1 MAERTPALAYPPGD
15 FLKEELEAR
24 GWTQGTLAEVMGRP
38 VQFISEVAS
47 GKKIVTPETACGLA
61 EAFGTSAEFW
71 LNLEVAY
78 RLWLVRSSEP
88 KVGKPPG
95 EVAKRAKLYEFSP
108 VKDMVKRGWISATE
122 SADDLEASLN
132 DFYGREVLGPEAIG
146 FPMAARKST
155 DYSVPATP
163 AQSAWARRAA
173 QLARSVKAAK
183 FDLNAFRMGLIGFH
197 NFVTHEAS
205 VQKTPAALADLGVR
219 LVIVEHLP
227 QSEIDGAAFW
237 LDDEQPVIA
246 MSMRHDRLDNFWFTL
261 AHELAHIHYEDRD
274 SFDDNLVGKGCV
286 STDTKPDIERRA
298 DLWAAN
304 YLLSVEELDRFIL
317 RTRPYYSK
325 ARINQFANRI
335 KVHPAIIVG
344 QLQRRGEIAYSHS
357 REVLV
362 KVRESVITSATID
375 GWGQVPIIR

>member
-24 GWTQGTLAEVMGRP
+24 GWTQSTLAEVMGRP
-38 VQFISEVAS
+38 VQFISEVVS

-71 LNLEVAY
+71 LNMEVAY
-78 RLWLVRSSEP
+78 RLWLVRFSEANA
-88 KVGKPPG
+88 GKPRG
-95 EVAKRAKLYEFSP
+95 EVAKRAKLYELAP
-108 VKDMVKRGWISATE
+108 VKDMVRRGWIPATDSA
-122 SADDLEASLN
+122 ADLEASLN
-132 DFYGREVLGPEAIG
+132 DFYGRKVLGPEAVG

-155 DYSVPATP
+155 DYSVPANP

-173 QLARSVKAAK
+173 QLAHSVKATE
-183 FDLNAFRMGLIGFH
+183 FDLNAFRKGLIGFH
-197 NFVTHEAS
+197 NLVTHEQSA
-205 VQKTPAALADLGVR
+205 QKTPAALADLGVR

-237 LDDEQPVIA
+237 LGEKQPVIA
-246 MSMRHDRLDNFWFTL
+246 LSMRHDRLDNFWFTL
-261 AHELAHIHYEDRD
+261 AHELAHILHGDRG
-274 SFDDNLVGKGCV
+274 SYDDNLVGKGCV
-286 STDTKPDIERRA
+286 STDTKPDIEKRA
-298 DLWAAN
+298 DVWAAD
-304 YLLSVEELDRFIL
+304 YLLTTSELERFIL

-325 ARINQFANRI
+325 SRINQFANRV

-357 REVLV
+357 REALV
-362 KVRESVITSATID
+362 KVKELIVPSATSD
-375 GWGQVPIIR
+375 GWGLAPVTR